1 MFVWLQALDLSPDLL
16 TQREVVHVDIAVD
29 GLSSG
34 EKKPELV
41 RRHFYGQLDTHIQ
54 SRVHGG
60 EGRACNCQFITL
72 SHHCKLWSS
81 VEALET

>member
-1 MFVWLQALDLSPDLL
+1 LLQALDLSPDLL
-16 TQREVVHVDIAVD
+16 AQREVVHVDIAFD

-41 RRHFYGQLDTHIQ
+41 RRQFIELLDTDIQ

-60 EGRACNCQFITL
+60 EGRACSKLSIFTVYYFVIPLQF
-72 SHHCKLWSS
+72 
-81 VEALET
+81 

>member
-1 MFVWLQALDLSPDLL
+1 MLQALDLSPDLL
-16 TQREVVHVDIAVD
+16 AQREVVHVDIAFD

-41 RRHFYGQLDTHIQ
+41 RRHFNELLDTDIQ

-60 EGRACNCQFITL
+60 EGRAFSKLSIFTIYYFVTPLQF
-72 SHHCKLWSS
+72 
-81 VEALET
+81 

>member
-16 TQREVVHVDIAVD
+16 AQREVVHVDIAFD

-41 RRHFYGQLDTHIQ
+41 RRHFYGHLNTHIH

-60 EGRACNCQFITL
+60 GGRASNCQFSQFITIIIAPNFRG
-72 SHHCKLWSS
+72 SKIS
-81 VEALET
+81 